1 MTVEEL
7 ILETRQNRAGRP
19 EPLTLETVE
28 SLLHVAVAFILDYVD
43 YETEVDETP
52 AQVARLLSRMLATL
66 EDQRAH

>member
-28 SLLHVAVAFILDYVD
+28 SLLHVAVAFILDSVD
-43 YETEVDETP
+43 SETEVDETP

>member
-7 ILETRQNRAGRP
+7 ILETRQKRAGRP

-28 SLLHVAVAFILDYVD
+28 SLLHVAVAFILDSVD